1 MIRSRMRS
9 TSRSAWTE
17 LLRLL
22 LDSRAYLWWL
32 MDDGSL
38 PPAARKAIAEPQ
50 SVVFVSAA
58 TIWEL
63 AIKQRLGRLEVED
76 ADLEAEI
83 AENDFLELPMDAQ
96 HAQRAAA
103 LPPHHPDPFD
113 RMLIAQTQTEGLV
126 CITGDEGFAEY
137 GIATLW

>member
-1 MIRSRMRS
+1 M
-9 TSRSAWTE
+9 
-17 LLRLL
+17 RLL

-32 MDDGSL
+32 MDHRSL
-38 PPAARKAIAEPQ
+38 PPAARQAIAEPR

-63 AIKQRLGRLEVED
+63 AIKRQLGRLRVED

-83 AENDFLELPMDAQ
+83 AENDFLELPMEAR
-96 HAQRAAA
+96 HAQRAAD

-113 RMLIAQTQTEGLV
+113 RMLIAQSQTEGLV
-126 CITGDEGFAEY
+126 CITGDAEFAEY

>member
-1 MIRSRMRS
+1 M
-9 TSRSAWTE
+9 
-17 LLRLL
+17 RLL

-32 MDDGSL
+32 MDDHSL
-38 PPAARKAIAEPQ
+38 PPAARQAISEPQ

-63 AIKQRLGRLEVED
+63 GIKQQLGRLRVED

-83 AENDFLELPMDAQ
+83 VENDFLELPMEAR

-113 RMLIAQTQTEGLV
+113 RMLIAQTQAEGLV
-126 CITGDEGFAEY
+126 CVTGDEEFAEY

>member
-1 MIRSRMRS
+1 M
-9 TSRSAWTE
+9 
-17 LLRLL
+17 RLL

-32 MDDGSL
+32 MDDRSL
-38 PPAARKAIAEPQ
+38 PPAARQAISEPQ
-50 SVVFVSAA
+50 SIVFVSAA

-63 AIKQRLGRLEVED
+63 GIKQQLGRLRVED

-83 AENDFLELPMDAQ
+83 GENDFLELPMEAR
-96 HAQRAAA
+96 HAQQAAA

-113 RMLIAQTQTEGLV
+113 RMLIAQTQAEGLV
-126 CITGDEGFAEY
+126 CITDDEEFADY

>member
-1 MIRSRMRS
+1 M
-9 TSRSAWTE
+9 
-17 LLRLL
+17 RLL

-32 MDDGSL
+32 MDHGAL
-38 PPAARKAIAEPQ
+38 PPAARQAIARPD

-63 AIKQRLGRLEVED
+63 AIKRRLGRLRVDD

-83 AENDFLELPMDAQ
+83 AENDFVELPMAAR
-96 HAQRAAA
+96 HAQCAAA
-103 LPPHHPDPFD
+103 LPAHHPDPFD

-126 CITGDEGFAEY
+126 CVTGDEEFAEY

>member
-1 MIRSRMRS
+1 
-9 TSRSAWTE
+9 
-17 LLRLL
+17 LRLL

-32 MDDGSL
+32 MDHRSL
-38 PPAARKAIAEPQ
+38 PSAARQAIAQ
-50 SVVFVSAA
+50 SDSVVFVSAA

-63 AIKQRLGRLEVED
+63 AIKQQLGRLRVED
-76 ADLEAEI
+76 ADLVAEI
-83 AENDFLELPMDAQ
+83 AENDFLELPMEAR

-126 CITGDEGFAEY
+126 CITGNEGFAEY

>member
-1 MIRSRMRS
+1 M
-9 TSRSAWTE
+9 
-17 LLRLL
+17 RLL

-32 MDDGSL
+32 MDHRSL
-38 PPAARKAIAEPQ
+38 PPAARQAIAEPH

-63 AIKQRLGRLEVED
+63 AIKRRLGRLRVDD

-83 AENDFLELPMDAQ
+83 AENDFLELPMEAR
-96 HAQRAAA
+96 HAQRAAD

-113 RMLIAQTQTEGLV
+113 RMLIAQSQTEGLV
-126 CITGDEGFAEY
+126 CITGDAEFGEY
-137 GIATLW
+137 RVTTLW